1 MNRYERFDD
10 DAYPP
15 RYDGPQSGMS
25 GSFMSHADQPGDGP
39 RNSAGHAGGESGASG
54 AAAQVP
60 EPFHEEAAWEPAIVV
75 EDLTKAY
82 GTQRAVDNVS
92 FTLPKRATIGL
103 LGGNGAGKTTTI
115 SMIMGL
121 TIPTSGRVTVLGHDM
136 ARERHKVLRRMN
148 FQSPYVAMPARLTVR
163 ENLEVF
169 GRLYGVRD
177 LKKRIGAL
185 AEEFGLGE
193 VLKRETGLLSAGQK
207 TRVSIAK
214 ALLNEPEVLL
224 LDEPT
229 ASLDPDRA
237 SWVRGLLMAYQERT
251 GAAILMS
258 SHNMEEVVE
267 MCDWV
272 VILSFGRVAEFGTPG
287 ELVERH
293 ECETLEEVFLRFSG
307 GEGAW

>member
-1 MNRYERFDD
+1 MKQGYFAADGERKTAMNCHERFDD
-10 DAYPP
+10 ASPP
-15 RYDGPQSGMS
+15 KPDPSKPDPTHPAGDVGERSE
-25 GSFMSHADQPGDGP
+25 GSAPAP
-39 RNSAGHAGGESGASG
+39 AL
-54 AAAQVP
+54 P
-60 EPFHEEAAWEPAIVV
+60 EETAWEPAIVV
-75 EDLTKAY
+75 ENLTKTY
-82 GTQRAVDNVS
+82 GTYHAVDGVS
-92 FTLPKRATIGL
+92 FTLPKGATIGL

-136 ARERHKVLRRMN
+136 AGARHKVLRRMN

-169 GRLYGVRD
+169 GRLYGVSD
-177 LKKRIGAL
+177 LKNRIGAL
-185 AEEFGLGE
+185 AEEFGLRD
-193 VLKRETGLLSAGQK
+193 VLGRETGLLSAGQK

-237 SWVRGLLMAYQERT
+237 AWVRGLLTAYQQRT

-267 MCDWV
+267 MCHWV
-272 VILSFGRVAEFGTPG
+272 VILSLGRVAALGTPG
-287 ELVERH
+287 DLVWEY
-293 ECETLEEVFLRFSG
+293 ECDTLEEVFLRFAH
-307 GEGAW
+307 GEGSG

>member
-10 DAYPP
+10 ALT
-15 RYDGPQSGMS
+15 SAS
-25 GSFMSHADQPGDGP
+25 GST
-39 RNSAGHAGGESGASG
+39 AGGRSEPPAS
-54 AAAQVP
+54 
-60 EPFHEEAAWEPAIVV
+60 EAPAPAPDLPADTAWAPAIVV
-75 EDLTKAY
+75 ENLTKSY
-82 GTQRAVDNVS
+82 GSFHAVDDVS

-136 ARERHKVLRRMN
+136 ARARHKVLRQMN
-148 FQSPYVAMPARLTVR
+148 FQSPYVAMPARLSVR
-163 ENLEVF
+163 ENLNVF

-177 LKKRIGAL
+177 LKHRIEAL
-185 AEEFGLGE
+185 AEEFGLSE
-193 VLKRETGLLSAGQK
+193 VLGRETGSLSAGQK

-214 ALLNEPEVLL
+214 ALLNEPDVLL

-237 SWVRGLLMAYQERT
+237 AWVRGLLMAYQRRT

-258 SHNMEEVVE
+258 SHNMEEVWE
-267 MCDWV
+267 MCDYI
-272 VILSFGRVAEFGTPG
+272 VILHLGRVVALDTPG
-287 ELVERH
+287 ELMWRY
-293 ECETLEEVFLRFSG
+293 ECETLEELFGRLVQ
-307 GEGAW
+307 GEAAS